1 MKRHIGLLLL
11 AALSVVSCN
20 KEGEIFYREGEQ
32 KTEEA
37 TVTRALQN
45 ASDPFAIDAMQ
56 QALDLVAADDPSVPR
71 ITLQPTGYYVKFNPQ
86 DSVQMATLDGLG
98 IELFSHPL
106 DNGIYPETEPE
117 EVTEDTPIV
126 YEPLYA
132 VVPAGF
138 VFPEEVDYELI
149 HGVFIQ
155 NKRGPASDEGQLPAG
170 VYASVLDASLRLTG
184 NVSSARST
192 VQPFQP
198 SARLRFEITD
208 KSGYGIN
215 NDTLPL
221 VGAKVLAFYYTDVS
235 WGVTDDNGET
245 GPICTTNTPVRYE
258 VHWGDDRWNVYIAN
272 KNKKRISILDGT
284 HTGPV
289 DVVFADGTWEGV
301 MSGMHTAL
309 YSYFYRDYPLT
320 RYLIKGDYTL
330 DIATMTKGGR
340 SSAAPVR
347 PLREIYFYGKYKGAS
362 RYHTP
367 EKAMNTMFHELGH
380 ISHHKLEPLKFIV
393 RALRKDG
400 ESWATGVEYA
410 YMKSFFPEYTD
421 PNNRGEKNKYTRVV
435 ECLLKNGFSMGDIQH
450 GFHESGGWD
459 SWQVEMR
466 RIVTGRTDMTD
477 DEKERLCEIVNIIF
491 SHPNDAALDLRDIVE
506 AEYESVGL
514 NQLVRL
520 RLNEDARA
528 LSSGPNPFIS
538 IEGWEIADSDGVSV
552 PHQYTD
558 NSLFVYFT
566 RPWRKKI
573 RLTANVFGG
582 ERVYEKEL
590 NVGSQDIVERPADPI
605 VGREEVFK
613 LRQTLTDAGVEVK
626 KWASGDNKTELL
638 SFPSNV
644 PNGRFRFTEKGERTV
659 KVTVYYPT
667 LRGTVEYEI
676 KTLVRDP
683 ESDEIFYIL
692 NPPELFAY
700 DTTYRAM
707 YGVVG
712 EKITGIER
720 IECDHC
726 HYLFYLYFDDS
737 WSFDRNSGVLSFSI
751 PKHGTYL
758 DYCLTIFYTVESS
771 DDVRE
776 ARLFVSNYR

>member
-538 IEGWEIADSDGVSV
+538 IEGWEIADGDGVSV

-566 RPWRKKI
+566 RPGRKKI

>member
-566 RPWRKKI
+566 RPGEKI

>member
-514 NQLVRL
+514 NQFVRL

-566 RPWRKKI
+566 RPGRKKI

>member
-126 YEPLYA
+126 YE
-132 VVPAGF
+132 
-138 VFPEEVDYELI
+138 
-149 HGVFIQ
+149 

-235 WGVTDDNGET
+235 WGVTET

-330 DIATMTKGGR
+330 DIATMTKG
-340 SSAAPVR
+340 
-347 PLREIYFYGKYKGAS
+347 
-362 RYHTP
+362 
-367 EKAMNTMFHELGH
+367 
-380 ISHHKLEPLKFIV
+380 
-393 RALRKDG
+393 
-400 ESWATGVEYA
+400 
-410 YMKSFFPEYTD
+410 
-421 PNNRGEKNKYTRVV
+421 
-435 ECLLKNGFSMGDIQH
+435 
-450 GFHESGGWD
+450 
-459 SWQVEMR
+459 
-466 RIVTGRTDMTD
+466 
-477 DEKERLCEIVNIIF
+477 
-491 SHPNDAALDLRDIVE
+491 
-506 AEYESVGL
+506 
-514 NQLVRL
+514 
-520 RLNEDARA
+520 
-528 LSSGPNPFIS
+528 
-538 IEGWEIADSDGVSV
+538 
-552 PHQYTD
+552 
-558 NSLFVYFT
+558 
-566 RPWRKKI
+566 
-573 RLTANVFGG
+573 
-582 ERVYEKEL
+582 
-590 NVGSQDIVERPADPI
+590 
-605 VGREEVFK
+605 
-613 LRQTLTDAGVEVK
+613 
-626 KWASGDNKTELL
+626 
-638 SFPSNV
+638 
-644 PNGRFRFTEKGERTV
+644 
-659 KVTVYYPT
+659 
-667 LRGTVEYEI
+667 
-676 KTLVRDP
+676 
-683 ESDEIFYIL
+683 
-692 NPPELFAY
+692 
-700 DTTYRAM
+700 
-707 YGVVG
+707 
-712 EKITGIER
+712 
-720 IECDHC
+720 
-726 HYLFYLYFDDS
+726 
-737 WSFDRNSGVLSFSI
+737 
-751 PKHGTYL
+751 
-758 DYCLTIFYTVESS
+758 
-771 DDVRE
+771 
-776 ARLFVSNYR
+776 

>member
-289 DVVFADGTWEGV
+289 DVVFADGTWEGG

-566 RPWRKKI
+566 RPGRKKI

>member
-221 VGAKVLAFYYTDVS
+221 VGEKVLAFYYTDVS

-566 RPWRKKI
+566 RPGRKKI

-626 KWASGDNKTELL
+626 KWASGANKTELL